1 MNNSIKTI
9 LFSFSVMIFMSS
21 CRDEIILNLNTTGPI
36 PVIEANISNDSVPFK
51 VKVTTTANYYSLS
64 IPFVSDAQVIIKG
77 SDGIN
82 DTLVHDSAGYYL
94 SKAIHPCK
102 VGHTYT
108 LTVNYKG
115 KTYSAAEVC
124 RPQEPIDSLKTIF
137 TPKRGF
143 LPEGYYLWEWARER
157 PGIGDCYQWNIFRND
172 TLLNDNFY
180 FLNDDQ
186 LVDGQYLSSDF
197 FFPFKLNDRITF
209 EQISISRQLFNFLT
223 AIQNQ
228 TNRDGSPFSA
238 PPSNIGGNMSNGAMG
253 YFAVKNIIRK
263 KLVAK

>member
-1 MNNSIKTI
+1 MNTSIKTI
-9 LFSFSVMIFMSS
+9 IFSLSVMILMSS

-36 PVIEANISNDSVPFK
+36 PVIEGNISNDSVPFK
-51 VKVTTTANYYSLS
+51 VRVTTTADYYSLN
-64 IPFVSDAQVIIKG
+64 IPFVSDAQVIIQG

-82 DTLVHDSAGYYL
+82 DTLEHDSAGFYL
-94 SKAIHPCK
+94 SKAVHPCK
-102 VGHTYT
+102 VGHRYT

-115 KTYSAAEVC
+115 KTYTAAEVC

-157 PGIGDCYQWNIFRND
+157 PGVGDCYQWNIYRND
-172 TLLNDNFY
+172 TLLNEDFY

-197 FFPFKLNDRITF
+197 FFPFKLNDRIKF
-209 EQISISRQLFNFLT
+209 EQISISRQLFNFLS
-223 AIQNQ
+223 AVQNQ